1 MVKKADGLIKG
12 YQAQVQD
19 IQLILDLL
27 SKRELT
33 SILRSS
39 GYQREEAIAAEKER
53 VARLKFYEALL
64 VRLEY
69 TSKKDDFLDNA
80 ALLPMFYFI
89 AADVATIINIGRV
102 GQLNQIFTKERTG
115 LDTADFIKRISAKNF
130 LEKPKLDSDKINYP
144 EDEPYIAL
152 LQEIEKIPNNN
163 MVEFVQTYLVAHPD
177 ATSKK
182 VFLFE
187 MGSVL
192 FPESNDFSV
201 AKALGMSD
209 ADCKKCRV
217 FISSLE
223 KNKELLLT
231 LNKIASLDS
240 ANFLPDE
247 KKFVFLTTDNTEKRT
262 ALLVLQQALKAV
274 LACDKLNEMLKAQVC
289 LALLK
294 TFANS
299 LTESERV
306 VMGKI
311 SSTYPALSAELA
323 DTKLNANRRVDK
335 HPFSYFAYAS
345 ANPGQYAALNVG
357 SFSDDGQGGITRG
370 TNATPPALSA
380 LLSCLV
386 AIENTTAPL
395 SLDVKKTI
403 ISAFSVNIEAE

>member
-1 MVKKADGLIKG
+1 
-12 YQAQVQD
+12 
-19 IQLILDLL
+19 
-27 SKRELT
+27 
-33 SILRSS
+33 
-39 GYQREEAIAAEKER
+39 
-53 VARLKFYEALL
+53 
-64 VRLEY
+64 
-69 TSKKDDFLDNA
+69 
-80 ALLPMFYFI
+80 
-89 AADVATIINIGRV
+89 
-102 GQLNQIFTKERTG
+102 
-115 LDTADFIKRISAKNF
+115 
-130 LEKPKLDSDKINYP
+130 
-144 EDEPYIAL
+144 
-152 LQEIEKIPNNN
+152 
-163 MVEFVQTYLVAHPD
+163 
-177 ATSKK
+177 
-182 VFLFE
+182 
-187 MGSVL
+187 
-192 FPESNDFSV
+192 
-201 AKALGMSD
+201 
-209 ADCKKCRV
+209 
-217 FISSLE
+217 
-223 KNKELLLT
+223 
-231 LNKIASLDS
+231 
-240 ANFLPDE
+240 
-247 KKFVFLTTDNTEKRT
+247 
-262 ALLVLQQALKAV
+262 LVLQQALKAV